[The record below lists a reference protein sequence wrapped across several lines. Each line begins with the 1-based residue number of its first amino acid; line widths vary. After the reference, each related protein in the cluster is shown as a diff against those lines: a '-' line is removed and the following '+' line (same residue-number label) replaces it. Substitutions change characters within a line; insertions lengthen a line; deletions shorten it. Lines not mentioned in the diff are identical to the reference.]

1 MDDIDVTSPM
11 GPLPTTMSVPE
22 AGELLGIKATTARRL
37 AKIYRETGGAYGIPN
52 IRVGHKLRVPGV
64 LFAEQA
70 AQDRITPP
78 DFADEL
84 APRRRGPGVDGAD
97 NDSGDHGR
105 RSVSVGGRAAGRL
118 ARRPRRESPPDQLP
132 LFPAG

>member
-1 MDDIDVTSPM
+1 MHVTSPM
-11 GPLPTTMSVPE
+11 GPLPRTMSVPE
-22 AGELLGIKATTARRL
+22 AGEWIGVGSTTARRL
-37 AKIYRETGGAYGIPN
+37 ARIYRETGGAFGIPN
-52 IRVGHKLRVPGV
+52 IRVGHKLRVPGF

-84 APRRRGPGVDGAD
+84 APRRRPGVGGAD
-97 NDSGDHGR
+97 DDGGDHGR

-118 ARRPRRESPPDQLP
+118 ARRPRRVSPPDQLP